1 MYRLIVAIS
10 LGLALIQAVKLAGDQ
25 KASPPASAQEVTGAV
40 QKYDELLPKC
50 SPDGRWLAFEYHE
63 TSDPNYPRVGI
74 MDLSQDSHPWHPLLE
89 AKPGRHLYA
98 GDFSWS
104 PDSQW
109 LALWTDY
116 PEGRKSFWSDG
127 DVRLARVN
135 VRTHEVVRLTDAL
148 PEGARVGPTTAWLRS
163 GTIVFSGLTDDNIY
177 GVSQRGGKPR
187 KIATAPKDKCG
198 GGTNTLAVSPDER
211 RIAFAIDADGDGQIA
226 ECNALW
232 IAAVPTG
239 NLRRVPTT
247 GLHPLSPFW
256 LDKDTILFSGEKD
269 NKPVGIYKLSLITGN
284 LTRLLE
290 GHYLTP
296 FVCDSDRKLYFSWG
310 PMLEAKT
317 PSGDAWPTFNDFS
330 GFHIW
335 KVPLADVLRQHEEH
349 SEVTETVDPKTG
361 NIHLQIPIPAPTKK
375 Q

>member
-1 MYRLIVAIS
+1 MRTSIIAIL
-10 LGLALIQAVKLAGDQ
+10 LGFALIQQPKLAGGQ

-40 QKYDELLPKC
+40 HKYDEMLPKC
-50 SPDGRWLAFEYHE
+50 SPDGRWLAFEFHE
-63 TSDPNYPRVGI
+63 VSDPNYPRVGI
-74 MDLSQDSHPWHPLLE
+74 MDLSQDSHPWRPLLGV
-89 AKPGRHLYA
+89 KPGRHLYA
-98 GDFSWS
+98 GDISWS

-116 PEGRKSFWSDG
+116 PEGRKSFWSDA
-127 DVRLARVN
+127 DFRIARVN
-135 VRTHEVVRLTDAL
+135 IRTHEVVRLTDAL
-148 PEGARVGPTTAWLRS
+148 PEGAGVAPTTAWLRS
-163 GTIVFSGLTDDNIY
+163 GMIVFSGLTGDSIY
-177 GVSQRGGKPR
+177 TVSQKGGKTQ
-187 KIATAPKDKCG
+187 KIVTVPKDKCG
-198 GGTNTLAVSPDER
+198 GGTNTLAVSPDEQ
-211 RIAFAIDADGDGQIA
+211 RIAFAMDADGDEQIA

-232 IAAVPTG
+232 IADLPVG

-256 LDKDTILFSGEKD
+256 SDNDTILFSGEKD

-296 FVCDSDRKLYFSWG
+296 FVCDSDRNLYFSWG

-335 KVPLADVLRQHEEH
+335 KVPLADVLHQTNDAEPLAATKPRQ
-349 SEVTETVDPKTG
+349 
-361 NIHLQIPIPAPTKK
+361 
-375 Q
+375 